1 MSTSITEKHRAI
13 HERAMREFNAIQ
25 SAVRDERQQCVKDR
39 RFASIPGAQW
49 EGGLGEQFENKPRFE
64 MNKIQLALIRIYSE
78 YRGNRITAD
87 FTSKTGA
94 QDDRLADACDGLY
107 RADEQD
113 SGAQEAYDNGFEEG
127 ASGGIGAWRLVADY
141 EDHDDDEDTRQR
153 VRFEPIYD
161 ADTSVFFDLGSK
173 RQDKADAKHCFVLTG
188 YQREAYK
195 EEFGDDPSSWPKMTE
210 GQVFDW
216 CTQNVV
222 HVAEYYVVEKSEE
235 LVHTF
240 RGINLSD
247 DEPNEI
253 QLTADELAEEGK
265 AEMLAATGFREVRQ
279 KRVKRN
285 RIHKY
290 ILNGNKVLEDCGY
303 IAGRCIPIVMTFGKR
318 WMVDGIERCMG
329 HVRLAVDAQRLKNM
343 LTSWLA
349 EVASMSAVEKP
360 IFTPEQMAGHTQMW
374 SDDNVKRFPYLLVNP
389 ITDQNGQPMPAG
401 PLAYTKAPAI
411 PQALAALLQITEVDL
426 QDLLGNQQAG
436 EEMMSNISGKVVE
449 LVQNRLDMQ
458 TFIYMSNFAKAVKRS
473 GEIWLSMAKE
483 LYFEAG
489 RKMKSVGTD
498 GSTGTV
504 ELMRPVIDPETG
516 EQIVENDMTEA
527 KLDVAVEVGPSSSTR
542 RQATVKELMA
552 LRQIT
557 QDPETASVLDAM
569 ILMNTEGE
577 GLTDLQAY
585 FRQKLVRM
593 GVIKPTKEEE
603 KEMAEEQKNAQPD
616 PNAEYL
622 QAMARKA
629 GADERLAEAKIG
641 ETHAKTIEVL
651 AGVESTRTNDLLTLA
666 DAMTPGA
673 PMTEQAAPAAA
684 APADPARQMAPMP

>member
-1 MSTSITEKHRAI
+1 MSQSPAKLQEI
-13 HERAMREFNAIQ
+13 HARAMREFNSIQ
-25 SAVRDERQQCVKDR
+25 SGVREERLQCVKDR

-94 QDDRLADACDGLY
+94 ADDKMADSCDGLY

-153 VRFEPIYD
+153 IRFEPIYD
-161 ADTSVFFDLGSK
+161 ADTSVFFDLGAK

-188 YQREAYK
+188 YQRDAYK
-195 EEFGDDPSSWPKMTE
+195 EEFGDDPADWPKMDT
-210 GQVFDW
+210 GQQFDW
-216 CTQNVV
+216 VTADVV

-235 LVHTF
+235 LMHTF
-240 RGINLSD
+240 RGISLGS
-247 DEPNEI
+247 DEPNEM
-253 QLTADELAEEGK
+253 QLTAEQLAEEGK
-265 AEMLAATGFREVRQ
+265 AEMLQATGFREVRQ

-290 ILNGNKVLEDCGY
+290 IMSGNKVLEDCGY

-318 WMVDGIERCMG
+318 WVVEGIERCMG

-349 EVASMSAVEKP
+349 EVASMSSVEKP
-360 IFTPEQMAGHTQMW
+360 IFTPEQMTGHTQMW
-374 SDDNVKRFPYLLVNP
+374 SEDNVKRFPYLLVNP
-389 ITDQNGQPMPAG
+389 VIGIDGNPMPAG
-401 PLAYTKAPAI
+401 PLAYTKAPSI
-411 PQALAALLQITEVDL
+411 PPALAALLQITEVDL

-483 LYFEAG
+483 LYFEPG
-489 RKMKSVGTD
+489 RKMKTVSTD
-498 GSTGTV
+498 GSTGTI
-504 ELMRPVIDPETG
+504 ELVRPMIDPETG
-516 EQIVENDMTEA
+516 AEIMENDLTEA
-527 KLDVAVEVGPSSSTR
+527 KFDVNVEVGPSSSTR
-542 RQATVKELMA
+542 RAATVKELLA

-577 GLTDLQAY
+577 GMSDMHAF
-585 FRQKLVRM
+585 FRQKLVRQ
-593 GVIKPTKEEE
+593 GVIKPTEEE
-603 KEMAEEQKNAQPD
+603 RKQMAKEQANAQPD
-616 PNAEYL
+616 ANAQYL
-622 QAMARKA
+622 QAAAAKA
-629 GADERLAEAKIG
+629 INDGKLAEAKVG
-641 ETHAKTIEVL
+641 LTHAQTISEL
-651 AGVESTRTNDLLTLA
+651 AGVESQRTADLMALA

-673 PMTEQAAPAAA
+673 MVEQEQAPAAPEQPQQA
-684 APADPARQMAPMP
+684 MP